1 VNLVKI
7 ENISKSFQGKYA
19 LDNVSLEIKKGEI
32 FGLLG
37 PNGAGKTTLI
47 RIINQIIQADSGQIY
62 FDNEPLKQRHLE
74 SIGYL
79 PEERGL
85 YRSMKVLDHL
95 IFLGQLRG
103 LKKNDALKTS
113 ELWLEKM
120 EISSWKNK
128 RIEELSKGMA
138 QKVQFL
144 GAIIHE
150 PKLLILDEPLSGF
163 DPINVEL
170 ILSILKEMKDQG
182 KTILLSTHNMKS
194 VEEICDRAAIIHQSK
209 KMCEGEVI
217 NLRETIKNGHYAIR
231 FQGNMIAFV
240 NALWTDFELI
250 EKKELSANRFEA
262 TVAMRSSAE
271 FEDLLKVLMG
281 QVKLEAAWEV
291 MPSMHDVFL
300 NNVKSNESV
309 QNIEDEK

>member
-1 VNLVKI
+1 
-7 ENISKSFQGKYA
+7 
-19 LDNVSLEIKKGEI
+19 
-32 FGLLG
+32 
-37 PNGAGKTTLI
+37 
-47 RIINQIIQADSGQIY
+47 
-62 FDNEPLKQRHLE
+62 
-74 SIGYL
+74 
-79 PEERGL
+79 
-85 YRSMKVLDHL
+85 MKVLDHL
-95 IFLGQLRG
+95 VFLGQLRG
-103 LKKNDALKTS
+103 LKKQEAIKKS
-113 ELWLEKM
+113 EFWLEKLD
-120 EISSWKNK
+120 ITSWKNK

-138 QKVQFL
+138 QKVQFIGTIL
-144 GAIIHE
+144 HE

-170 ILSILKEMKDQG
+170 ILTILKEMKTQG

-194 VEEICDRAAIIHQSK
+194 VEEICDRAAIIHQSR

-217 NLRETIKNGHYAIR
+217 NLRESIKKGHYALR

-250 EKKELSANRFEA
+250 DKKELGSNRFEA

-271 FEDLLKVLMG
+271 FEDLLKALIG

-300 NNVKSNESV
+300 TNVQSTETT
-309 QNIEDEK
+309 QIDEK

>member
-1 VNLVKI
+1 MSNLKI
-7 ENISKSFQGKYA
+7 ENISKRFQGKFA
-19 LDNVSLEIKKGEI
+19 LDDVSLEIYNGEI

-47 RIINQIIQADSGQIY
+47 RIINQIIQPDSGTIY
-62 FDNEPLKQRHLE
+62 FDKEPLKQRHLE

-95 IFLGQLRG
+95 VFLGQLRG
-103 LKKNDALKTS
+103 LKKQEAIKKS
-113 ELWLEKM
+113 EFWLEKLD
-120 EISSWKNK
+120 ISSWKNK

-138 QKVQFL
+138 QKVQFIGTIL
-144 GAIIHE
+144 HE

-170 ILSILKEMKDQG
+170 ILTILKEMKTQG

-194 VEEICDRAAIIHQSK
+194 VEEICDRAAIIHQSR

-217 NLRETIKNGHYAIR
+217 DLRESIKKGHYALR

-250 EKKELSANRFEA
+250 DKKELGSNRFEA

-271 FEDLLKVLMG
+271 FEDLLKALIG

-300 NNVKSNESV
+300 TNVQSTETT
-309 QNIEDEK
+309 QIDEK

>member
-1 VNLVKI
+1 MSILKI
-7 ENISKSFQGKYA
+7 ENISKRFQGKFA
-19 LDNVSLEIKKGEI
+19 LDDVSLEIYNGEI

-47 RIINQIIQADSGQIY
+47 RIINQIIQPDSGTIY
-62 FDNEPLKQRHLE
+62 FDKEPLKQRHLE

-95 IFLGQLRG
+95 VFLGQLRG
-103 LKKNDALKTS
+103 LKKQEAIKKS
-113 ELWLEKM
+113 EFWLGKLD
-120 EISSWKNK
+120 ISSWKNK

-138 QKVQFL
+138 QKVQFIGTIL
-144 GAIIHE
+144 HE

-170 ILSILKEMKDQG
+170 ILTILKEMKTQG

-194 VEEICDRAAIIHQSK
+194 VEEICDRAAIIHQSR

-217 NLRETIKNGHYAIR
+217 DLRESIKKGHYALR

-250 EKKELSANRFEA
+250 DKKELGSNRFEA

-271 FEDLLKVLMG
+271 FEDLLKALIG

-300 NNVKSNESV
+300 TNVQSTETT
-309 QNIEDEK
+309 QIDEK

>member
-1 VNLVKI
+1 MNLVKI